1 MAETRVVESG
11 SNGGEAEKSLK
22 EKGNEFFK
30 AGNYLKA
37 AALYT
42 QAIKLDPSN
51 PTLYRHSSV
60 LEAMEKYQDALA
72 AFETALKHN
81 PQSAEVSRKIKRLGQ
96 LQKEKQ
102 RAQELES
109 LRSNVD
115 MAKHLQ
121 NFKSE
126 LSANYGAEECWKEMF
141 SFLVETMKAA
151 VKSWHEAAKVD
162 TRVYF
167 LLDKEKTQTD
177 KYAPAVNIDKAFE
190 SPNTHSNCFTY
201 LRQYAEESFS
211 KAACL
216 VTSKSSI
223 SYPQVWKGQGSRK
236 WKLGQNDGIFVQ
248 FESPF
253 NRNVW
258 FIPSTKEKGQTLC
271 REPQALDIGA
281 HEILPRI
288 FKEVSKS
295 SSFDAG
301 YFAGGGG
308 SLKSIVVALAS
319 GKGRLFQLRFRRLL
333 VTENGDLQSST
344 LPFKNPESYG
354 LRLLVLVL
362 SRVFFFNLV
371 VYAVTVDLLDEIS
384 SEDERSSPMV
394 NGDVSCEAFFS
405 ALSGKDGVE
414 FISFGILRCT
424 DDGFPG
430 VVRSGGDV
438 SGGASSW
445 EGQVEAAGT
454 SLQAY
459 SR

>member
-51 PTLYRHSSV
+51 PTLYRHIYIFIRCSNRAAAFLSLVKLSKALADAETTIKLNPQWEKGYFRKGSV

-295 SSFDAG
+295 S
-301 YFAGGGG
+301 
-308 SLKSIVVALAS
+308 
-319 GKGRLFQLRFRRLL
+319 
-333 VTENGDLQSST
+333 
-344 LPFKNPESYG
+344 
-354 LRLLVLVL
+354 
-362 SRVFFFNLV
+362 
-371 VYAVTVDLLDEIS
+371 
-384 SEDERSSPMV
+384 
-394 NGDVSCEAFFS
+394 
-405 ALSGKDGVE
+405 
-414 FISFGILRCT
+414 
-424 DDGFPG
+424 
-430 VVRSGGDV
+430 
-438 SGGASSW
+438 
-445 EGQVEAAGT
+445 
-454 SLQAY
+454 
-459 SR
+459 